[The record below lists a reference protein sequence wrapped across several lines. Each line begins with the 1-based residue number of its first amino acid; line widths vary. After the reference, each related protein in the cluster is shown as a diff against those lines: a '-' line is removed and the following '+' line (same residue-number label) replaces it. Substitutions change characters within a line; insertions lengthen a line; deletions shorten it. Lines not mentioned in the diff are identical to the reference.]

1 MVNILTRSLLDRC
14 IIFATEKH
22 AGQLDKGGLPYILHP
37 LRVMLDPSMDTEAKQ
52 CVAVLHDVLED
63 TDATKAEIIWLTESR
78 DITNSVILLT
88 HEKNEPNLSYWN
100 NILLD
105 PTGVARCVKLA
116 DIRDNLSP
124 SRLSVL
130 PQQDQ
135 ERLRKKYAKAL
146 EVLNQKE

>member
-1 MVNILTRSLLDRC
+1 
-14 IIFATEKH
+14 
-22 AGQLDKGGLPYILHP
+22 
-37 LRVMLDPSMDTEAKQ
+37 MLDPSMDTEAKQ